1 MPEAV
6 ALMYYLPRNTFADK
20 SSEEERTGITKK
32 KYKLLFKQHKEL
44 GLYVFF
50 VLNSS
55 PSACVKERMFS
66 IEKTDWEERLADSLD
81 ADCSY
86 TDVQSHSVVHN
97 KIEVLEKANNP
108 KIGFS
113 YVAKLHQSKFNELF
127 TAVENYLSATTV
139 KTDLEKREL
148 LKSIVI
154 DDKATDFIN
163 KFKV

>member
-6 ALMYYLPRNTFADK
+6 TLMYYHPRNTFADK
-20 SSEEERTGITKK
+20 TSEEERTGVIKK

-50 VLNSS
+50 VLTSS

-66 IEKTDWEERLADSLD
+66 INKTDWEERLGNSLD

-86 TDVQSHSVVHN
+86 TDIQSHSVVHD
-97 KIEVLEKANNP
+97 KSEVLEKASNP

-113 YVAKLHQSKFNELF
+113 YVAKLYQSKFNELS
-127 TAVENYLSATTV
+127 TAIENYLSATTA
-139 KTDLEKREL
+139 KTDIEKRDF
-148 LKSIVI
+148 LKSIVLE
-154 DDKATDFIN
+154 DKATDFIN